1 MRRTTRRTTHSHGRL
16 PAPIALLTVLL
27 LVLSACG
34 GNGSGGTKPSAAKP
48 RPTAAKQ
55 MVPTKGSCWSAEHL
69 PAALGEKG
77 FAALAKK
84 YAGTEQKRVE
94 ALRDDAAFTEPKDC
108 AAPHELEV
116 YNVVSISPAL
126 AAKVTSYTDLLDRD
140 SALYREIRN
149 EVNDRCVAGTP
160 YARAERDAGNMPAQ
174 LAPALA
180 AESGLH
186 LAWDPVAPG
195 LWEGG
200 QRQFVCTFEQE
211 QPGTVRFADLATR
224 RAPAQARVC
233 VKNADDYVPC
243 SEPHTAEAIGE
254 MILNTAISKKLV
266 NAQAAV
272 KKTPEGTHVT
282 LAPAEYARLDKVCQ
296 SLLDRVSR
304 KSGRLRASAYPG
316 SIEQW
321 PTPRGSYIAICF
333 AVSPDNP
340 PKPLVGTVFNK
351 A

>member
-1 MRRTTRRTTHSHGRL
+1 MRRTTRRTTHFHGRL

-34 GNGSGGTKPSAAKP
+34 GSGSTKPSAAEP
-48 RPTAAKQ
+48 SPSAKQ

-84 YAGTEQKRVE
+84 YAGSEKKRVE

-108 AAPHELEV
+108 ATPHELEV
-116 YNVVSISPAL
+116 YNVVSVSAAL
-126 AAKVTSYTDLLDRD
+126 AAKITGYGDLLDRD
-140 SALYREIRN
+140 SELYREIRN
-149 EVNDRCVAGTP
+149 EVNDRCVTGTP

-180 AESGLH
+180 ADSGLH
-186 LAWDPVAPG
+186 LAWDPVAPS

-200 QRQFVCTFEQE
+200 QQQFVCTFEQE

-233 VKNADDYVPC
+233 VKSADDYVPC
-243 SEPHTAEAIGE
+243 TEPHTAEAIGE
-254 MILNTAISKKLV
+254 MILNTAISKGLI
-266 NAQAAV
+266 NAEAAV
-272 KKTPEGTHVT
+272 KKTTDGTHVT
-282 LAPAEYARLDKVCQ
+282 LAPAEYARLDQVCQ

-304 KSGRLRASAYPG
+304 RSGRLRASAYPG

-321 PTPRGSYIAICF
+321 PTPHGSYIAICF

-340 PKPLVGTVFNK
+340 PKPLVGTVFDK

>member
-1 MRRTTRRTTHSHGRL
+1 MRRNTRRPTHTHGRL
-16 PAPIALLTVLL
+16 AAPFALLTVLI
-27 LVLSACG
+27 LVLGACGG
-34 GNGSGGTKPSAAKP
+34 GNGSKPAAPKPSP
-48 RPTAAKQ
+48 SAKQ
-55 MVPTKGSCWSAEHL
+55 IAPTKGSCWSAEHL
-69 PAALGEKG
+69 PAALGEKK

-84 YAGTEQKRVE
+84 YAGTEEKRIE

-108 AAPHELEV
+108 ATPHELEV
-116 YNVVSISPAL
+116 YNVVSVSPAL
-126 AAKVTSYTDLLDRD
+126 AAKITTYADLLDRD

-149 EVNDRCVAGTP
+149 EVNDRCVSGTP

-174 LAPALA
+174 LAPALS

-186 LAWDPVAPG
+186 LAWDPVAPS
-195 LWEGG
+195 LWEDG
-200 QRQFVCTFEQE
+200 QQQFVCTFEQE

-233 VKNADDYVPC
+233 VKSADDYVPC
-243 SEPHTAEAIGE
+243 TEPHTAEAIGE
-254 MILNTAISKKLV
+254 MILNTAIGKGLI
-266 NAQAAV
+266 NAEAAV
-272 KKTPEGTHVT
+272 KKTAAGTHVT

-340 PKPLVGTVFNK
+340 PRPLVGTVFDK